1 MKKLVLLL
9 LLSVAIFD
17 FAYCQ
22 TVNSVKSN
30 NKTFIE
36 NKGQWPENVVFLTRQ
51 NNFNAWFVEDGIIY
65 DFFKVESSN
74 VKSKPFFVEDHQ
86 NNSRKYGHVVK
97 MKFGNCKDEKKLDI
111 SGNDKLSTYYNYFIG
126 NDQAKWASRVGLF
139 SEIQTQN
146 LYEYINLRHY
156 FTNEGLRYDFIVN
169 PGGDISD
176 IEISFEGADDLKLND
191 RGELEIFTS
200 LGIVKHC
207 KLVAFQKI
215 DEMNVEVPVSF
226 ELKDSKIITF
236 SAESYDKSKPLIID
250 PLVVCSFF
258 GGWFFD
264 WADDIIFDNNSNVII
279 GGSTQSNDFPI
290 SLGAYS
296 DSING
301 DKDLI
306 ISKFTSNIDT
316 LLFSTFLGA
325 SNGFEY
331 FEEIISDSFNNTIIC
346 GNTSGSDFPTTSG
359 AYDEIRDGSSDGFIA
374 KINTSGDSLL
384 NSTLLGGDASD
395 VSFSISIGTMGDFV
409 VTGGTTSLDL
419 ACTSNAYDNS
429 YNENGDVFIARFDSE
444 LTTLLYCTYL
454 GGSKLDAGL
463 FIDYCG
469 NDTYIITGSTKYSD
483 FPTTPG
489 SFSTPFCDDQNIF
502 VSKIS
507 GDSLIFSTYFGGGSD
522 DELLSSTIDL
532 NGDVIVAGKTI
543 SFNYP
548 TSNGCFDSIHSN
560 LRDGFISKLA
570 SDGTY
575 LKFSTFIG
583 GDDIDEVTSV
593 TTDTENNIYFTGSTE
608 SPDIFIPSNNC
619 YDSIYNGNL
628 DVIIGTIDT
637 SGNNLLYASFLGKS
651 ESEWGYGIALH
662 EDKYLFLTGVT
673 YSVDFPVTSGVIDTS
688 LNGSFDIFLF
698 KMNLPFVKEVV
709 TQPSCYGETDAAIN
723 LTFTGGT
730 SPYVIQWDNGATD
743 QFLDSLPPGNYNVTI
758 IDAEQLSTEIS
769 IDVIEPDLFTVAAN
783 YDPIH
788 CNGDS
793 TLVTFNFTG
802 GTPPYSYP
810 HDTILWAGSH
820 VFSFVDSRGCEA
832 MISFVINDPP
842 VLEFTSLIMDASAPS
857 VPDGSINITVSG
869 GITPYSYNWFNG
881 SQTEDI
887 ENLVPSEYYV
897 TITDFLNCQL
907 IESFT
912 VNYFIGLP
920 ELEEQHVSL
929 MCYPNPFSEKT
940 TVSFTLSRSANIEL
954 ALFNILGEKI
964 QILWEGY
971 SNQGEHSF
979 EFRSG
984 DFSSGTYLIKLETN
998 NSYSRNMKIAIIEK

>member
-1 MKKLVLLL
+1 M
-9 LLSVAIFD
+9 
-17 FAYCQ
+17 
-22 TVNSVKSN
+22 
-30 NKTFIE
+30 
-36 NKGQWPENVVFLTRQ
+36 TRQ

-74 VKSKPFFVEDHQ
+74 VKSKPFFVEDHL

-126 NDQAKWASRVGLF
+126 NDKAKWASHVGLF
-139 SEIQTQN
+139 SEIQTQS
-146 LYEYINLRHY
+146 LYSNIDLRHY
-156 FTNEGLRYDFIVN
+156 YTNDGLRYDLIVN

-176 IEISFEGADDLKLND
+176 IEISFEGADDLKLNEE
-191 RGELEIFTS
+191 GELEIFTS

-207 KLVAFQKI
+207 KLFAYQEI
-215 DEMNVEVPVSF
+215 DEKNVEVPVSF
-226 ELKDSKIITF
+226 ELKDSKTITF
-236 SAESYDKSKPLIID
+236 NAESYDKSKTIIID

-301 DKDLI
+301 DRDFI
-306 ISKFTSNIDT
+306 ISKFTPNIDT
-316 LLFSTFLGA
+316 LLFSTYIGA
-325 SNGFEY
+325 SSGFEY
-331 FEEIISDSFNNTIIC
+331 FGDIITDLNNNTIIC
-346 GNTSGSDFPTTSG
+346 GNVSGNDYPIISG
-359 AYDEIRDGSSDGFIA
+359 AFDESHNGSIDCFISI
-374 KINTSGDSLL
+374 INNSGDSLL
-384 NSTLLGGDASD
+384 KSTFFGGSGSEACA
-395 VSFSISIGTMGDFV
+395 SISIDTLGDIAIA
-409 VTGGTTSLDL
+409 GTTSSLDL
-419 ACTSNAYDNS
+419 PCTINAYDTS
-429 YNENGDVFIARFDSE
+429 YNDNVDGIIARFNSE
-444 LTTLLYCTYL
+444 LSDLLYCTYI
-454 GGSKLDAGL
+454 GGSKLDQGL
-463 FIDYCG
+463 FINYCG

-543 SFNYP
+543 SFSYP

-583 GDDIDEVTSV
+583 GDDIDEVTSL
-593 TTDTENNIYFTGSTE
+593 TTDTGNNIYFTGSTE
-608 SPDIFIPSNNC
+608 SPNIFIPSNNC
-619 YDSIYNGNL
+619 YDSIYNGNR
-628 DVIIGTIDT
+628 DVIIGIIDT

-730 SPYVIQWDNGATD
+730 SPYFIQWDNGSTN

-769 IDVIEPDLFTVAAN
+769 IDVIEPDSFVATAN
-783 YDPIH
+783 FDPIA

-793 TLVTFNFTG
+793 TLVVFNFTG

-820 VFSFVDSRGCEA
+820 IFTFLDSRGCEA
-832 MISFVINDPP
+832 MVSFVLNDPP
-842 VLEFTSLIMDASAPS
+842 ILEFTSIVEDASGPS
-857 VPDGSINITVSG
+857 VPDGNINITVSG
-869 GITPYSYNWFNG
+869 GITPYSYNWSNG

-887 ENLVPSEYYV
+887 ENLVPDEYYV

-912 VNYFIGLP
+912 VNYIIGLF
-920 ELEEQHVSL
+920 ELEEQVVSL
-929 MCYPNPFSEKT
+929 MCYPNPFSEKANI
-940 TVSFTLSRSANIEL
+940 SFTLSSSTYVEL
-954 ALFNILGEKI
+954 SLFNILGEKI
-964 QILWEGY
+964 QVLSDGY
-971 SNQGEHSF
+971 FIQGEHIC
-979 EFRSG
+979 ELLSG
-984 DFSSGTYLIKLETN
+984 NLSPGTYFIKVETKDDI
-998 NSYSRNMKIAIIEK
+998 SDIIKIAIIDE